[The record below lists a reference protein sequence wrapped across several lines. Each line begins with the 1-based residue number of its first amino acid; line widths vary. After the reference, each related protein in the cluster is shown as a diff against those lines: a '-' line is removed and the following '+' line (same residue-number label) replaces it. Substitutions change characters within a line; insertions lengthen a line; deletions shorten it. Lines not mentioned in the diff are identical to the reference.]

1 MARSVV
7 SGGVVRSTLLRDP
20 RLEFMTPPP
29 EPRGPRSDPSGAEAS
44 PRRLTGIANL
54 LGALRN
60 LGLLGTHH
68 SDDARLV
75 RYQADDGQSIPVRI
89 TGQGPPVVLV
99 HGLGCSHKHWMPV
112 AKRLARK
119 HRVFAWDARGHGQC
133 RTEPD
138 APITLERLAL
148 DLHQLMEHFQ
158 LDGVT
163 LVGHS
168 MGALTVMQYLSR
180 FGPARVAAVA
190 VVDQSPRIVT
200 DDHWRLGLFGGCSAD
215 MLGNL
220 IAGARTNLTE
230 TVLHQVE
237 AMAGDWLRLRLAA
250 QAPLGRLLRSWLNHV
265 EVAPLLDLAESLAAA
280 DFRSLMPR
288 LDLPL
293 LVVLGAR
300 SPHYAGLPLDAWYR
314 EAVPHASVSIYP
326 RAGHSPHYTEPAR
339 FARELLGL
347 ISKRS

>member
-1 MARSVV
+1 
-7 SGGVVRSTLLRDP
+7 
-20 RLEFMTPPP
+20 MTPPP
-29 EPRGPRSDPSGAEAS
+29 DNPEEAP
-44 PRRLTGIANL
+44 PRRLTGLANL

-60 LGLLGTHH
+60 LGLLGAHH
-68 SDDARLV
+68 GTDAGLV
-75 RYQADDGQSIPVRI
+75 RYRADDGQSIPVRVI
-89 TGQGPPVVLV
+89 GEGPPVVLV

-112 AKRLARK
+112 AKRLAQR

-138 APITLERLAL
+138 APITLARLAR
-148 DLHQLMEHFQ
+148 DLHQLMDHFE
-158 LDGVT
+158 LDRVT
-163 LVGHS
+163 LAGHS
-168 MGALTVMQYLSR
+168 MGALTVMHYLAE
-180 FGPARVAAVA
+180 FGAARVAAVA

-200 DDHWRLGLFGGCSAD
+200 DTQWRLGLFGGCSAD

-220 IAGARTNLTE
+220 IQGARTNLAE
-230 TVLHQVE
+230 TVLNQVE
-237 AMAGDWLRLRLAA
+237 ALAGAWLRPRLAA
-250 QAPLGRLLRSWLNHV
+250 QAPLGRLLRGWLNHV
-265 EVAPLLDLAESLAAA
+265 EVMPLLDLAESLAEA

-314 EAVPHASVSIYP
+314 EAVPHASVSVYP

-339 FARELLGL
+339 FARELAGL
-347 ISKRS
+347 IQGRG

>member
-1 MARSVV
+1 M
-7 SGGVVRSTLLRDP
+7 TL
-20 RLEFMTPPP
+20 PP
-29 EPRGPRSDPSGAEAS
+29 EPPEAS

-60 LGLLGTHH
+60 LGLLGLLGPGHG
-68 SDDARLV
+68 DAARLV
-75 RYQADDGQSIPVRI
+75 RYLADDGQSIPVRI

-99 HGLGCSHKHWMPV
+99 HGLGCSHQHWMPV
-112 AKRLARK
+112 AKRLANR

-133 RTEPD
+133 RTEPH
-138 APITLERLAL
+138 APITLARLAR
-148 DLHQLMEHFQ
+148 DLHQLLDHFQ

-168 MGALTVMQYLSR
+168 MGALTVMHYLAQ
-180 FGPARVAAVA
+180 FGTARVAAVG

-200 DDHWRLGLFGGCSAD
+200 DEQWRLGLFGGCSAD
-215 MLGNL
+215 MLSGL
-220 IAGARTNLTE
+220 IAGARTDLAE
-230 TVLHQVE
+230 TVLRQVE
-237 AMAGDWLRLRLAA
+237 ALAGNWLRPRLAA
-250 QAPLGRLLRSWLNHV
+250 QAPLGRMLRRWLRRV

-280 DFRSLMPR
+280 DFRALMP
-288 LDLPL
+288 LLPMPL

-314 EAVPHASVSIYP
+314 EAVPHASISVYP

-339 FARELLGL
+339 FARELAGL
-347 ISKRS
+347 MAGRE

>member
-1 MARSVV
+1 MS
-7 SGGVVRSTLLRDP
+7 
-20 RLEFMTPPP
+20 PPP
-29 EPRGPRSDPSGAEAS
+29 DNPEAP

-54 LGALRN
+54 IGALRN
-60 LGLLGTHH
+60 LGLLGAHH
-68 SDDARLV
+68 GSDAGLV
-75 RYQADDGQSIPVRI
+75 RYTADDGQRIPVRV
-89 TGQGPPVVLV
+89 TGQGSPVVLV
-99 HGLGCSHKHWMPV
+99 HGLGCSHRHWMPV
-112 AKRLARK
+112 AKRLASR

-138 APITLERLAL
+138 APITLARLAQ
-148 DLHQLMEHFQ
+148 DLHQLMDHFG
-158 LDGVT
+158 LERVT

-168 MGALTVMQYLSR
+168 MGALTVMRYLAQ

-200 DDHWRLGLFGGCSAD
+200 DEQWRLGLFGGCSAD

-220 IAGARTNLTE
+220 IHGARTDLAG

-237 AMAGDWLRLRLAA
+237 TLAGAWLRPRLAA
-250 QAPLGRLLRSWLNHV
+250 DQPLGRWLRSWLNHV
-265 EVAPLLDLAESLAAA
+265 EVMPLLDLAESLAEA

-314 EAVPHASVSIYP
+314 EAVPHATISVYP

-339 FARELLGL
+339 FARELEAL
-347 ISKRS
+347 IGAG

>member
-1 MARSVV
+1 
-7 SGGVVRSTLLRDP
+7 
-20 RLEFMTPPP
+20 MTPPP
-29 EPRGPRSDPSGAEAS
+29 EPPEAS

-60 LGLLGTHH
+60 LGLLGLLGPSH

-75 RYQADDGQSIPVRI
+75 RYTADDGQAIPVRI

-99 HGLGCSHKHWMPV
+99 HGLGCSHQHWMPV
-112 AKRLARK
+112 AKRLAHK

-138 APITLERLAL
+138 APITLARLAC
-148 DLHQLMEHFQ
+148 DLHQLICHFH

-200 DDHWRLGLFGGCSAD
+200 DEQWRLGLFGGCSAD

-220 IAGARTNLTE
+220 IEGARTNLAE

-237 AMAGDWLRLRLAA
+237 ALAGDWLRPRLAA
-250 QAPLGRLLRSWLNHV
+250 QAPLGRLLRRWLNHV

-280 DFRSLMPR
+280 DFRSLLPR
-288 LDLPL
+288 LNLPL

-314 EAVPHASVSIYP
+314 EAVPHASISIYP

-339 FARELLGL
+339 FARELVGL
-347 ISKRS
+347 MQRDRSDSLVRPIDL

>member
-1 MARSVV
+1 MRHAARAVC
-7 SGGVVRSTLLRDP
+7 RATLGLMTAPVDP
-20 RLEFMTPPP
+20 PQPP
-29 EPRGPRSDPSGAEAS
+29 
-44 PRRLTGIANL
+44 PRRLTGVANL

-60 LGLLGTHH
+60 LGLLGAGHA
-68 SDDARLV
+68 DDARLE
-75 RYQADDGQSIPVRI
+75 RYVADDGQAIPLRI
-89 TGQGPPVVLV
+89 TGQGTPIVLV
-99 HGLGCSHKHWMPV
+99 HGLGCSHRHWMPV
-112 AKRLARK
+112 AKRLARR

-133 RTEPD
+133 RTEPGT
-138 APITLERLAL
+138 PITLARLAR
-148 DLHQLMEHFQ
+148 DLHQLMDHYQ

-168 MGALTVMQYLSR
+168 MGALAVMQYLGQ
-180 FGPARVAAVA
+180 FGSARVAAVA

-200 DDHWRLGLFGGCSAD
+200 DADWRLGLFGGCSAD

-220 IAGARTNLTE
+220 IAGARTNLAE
-230 TVLHQVE
+230 TVLHQIESV
-237 AMAGDWLRLRLAA
+237 AGAWLHPRLAPD
-250 QAPLGRLLRSWLNHV
+250 APLGRVLRRWLNHV
-265 EVAPLLDLAESLAAA
+265 EVMPLLDLAESLAEA

-288 LDLPL
+288 LDVPL

-339 FARELLGL
+339 FARDLAGL
-347 ISKRS
+347 IATRR

>member
-1 MARSVV
+1 M
-7 SGGVVRSTLLRDP
+7 TL
-20 RLEFMTPPP
+20 PP
-29 EPRGPRSDPSGAEAS
+29 EPPEAS

-60 LGLLGTHH
+60 LGLLGLLGPGHG
-68 SDDARLV
+68 DAARLV
-75 RYQADDGQSIPVRI
+75 RYLADDGQSIPVRI

-99 HGLGCSHKHWMPV
+99 HGLGCSHQHWMPV
-112 AKRLARK
+112 AKRLANR

-133 RTEPD
+133 RTEPH
-138 APITLERLAL
+138 APITLARLAR
-148 DLHQLMEHFQ
+148 DLHQLLDHFQ

-168 MGALTVMQYLSR
+168 MGALTVMHYLAQ
-180 FGPARVAAVA
+180 FGTARVAAVG

-200 DDHWRLGLFGGCSAD
+200 DTQWRLGLFGGCSAD

-220 IAGARTNLTE
+220 IQGARTNLAE
-230 TVLHQVE
+230 TVLNQVE
-237 AMAGDWLRLRLAA
+237 ALAGAWLRPRLAA
-250 QAPLGRLLRSWLNHV
+250 QAPLGRLLRGWLNHV
-265 EVAPLLDLAESLAAA
+265 EVMPLLDLAESLAEA

-314 EAVPHASVSIYP
+314 EAVPHANISVYP

-339 FARELLGL
+339 FARELATLMEATLMEG
-347 ISKRS
+347 RG

>member
-1 MARSVV
+1 MSPAP
-7 SGGVVRSTLLRDP
+7 DN
-20 RLEFMTPPP
+20 P
-29 EPRGPRSDPSGAEAS
+29 EAT
-44 PRRLTGIANL
+44 PRRLTGLANL

-60 LGLLGTHH
+60 LGLLGAHH
-68 SDDARLV
+68 GTDAGLV
-75 RYQADDGQSIPVRI
+75 RYSADDGQSIPVRI

-99 HGLGCSHKHWMPV
+99 HGLGCSHRHWMPV
-112 AKRLARK
+112 AKRLARR

-138 APITLERLAL
+138 APITLARLAR
-148 DLHQLMEHFQ
+148 DLHQLMDHFG
-158 LDGVT
+158 LERVT

-168 MGALTVMQYLSR
+168 MGALTVMHYLAE

-200 DDHWRLGLFGGCSAD
+200 DAAWPLGLFGGCSAH
-215 MLGNL
+215 MLVNL
-220 IAGARTNLTE
+220 IQGARTNLTE

-237 AMAGDWLRLRLAA
+237 ALAGAWLRPRLAA

-265 EVAPLLDLAESLAAA
+265 EVMPLLDLAESLAEA
-280 DFRSLMPR
+280 DFRTLVPR

-314 EAVPHASVSIYP
+314 EAVPHASVSVYP

-339 FARELLGL
+339 FARELMGL
-347 ISKRS
+347 MQGRA

>member
-1 MARSVV
+1 MS
-7 SGGVVRSTLLRDP
+7 
-20 RLEFMTPPP
+20 PPP
-29 EPRGPRSDPSGAEAS
+29 DPPEAP
-44 PRRLTGIANL
+44 PRRLTGLADL
-54 LGALRN
+54 LLALRN
-60 LGLLGTHH
+60 LGLLGTHLG
-68 SDDARLV
+68 DDARLQH
-75 RYQADDGQSIPVRI
+75 YPADDGQLIPLRVV
-89 TGQGPPVVLV
+89 GQGSPVVLV

-112 AKRLARK
+112 AKRLAHE
-119 HRVFAWDARGHGQC
+119 HRVFVWDARGHGQC
-133 RTEPD
+133 RTEPG
-138 APITLERLAL
+138 APITLARLAR
-148 DLHQLMEHFQ
+148 DLHQLMDHFQ
-158 LDGVT
+158 LDDVT

-168 MGALTVMQYLSR
+168 MGALTVMQYLSQ

-200 DDHWRLGLFGGCSAD
+200 DEHWRLGLFGGCSAD

-220 IAGARTNLTE
+220 IAGARTNLAE
-230 TVLHQVE
+230 TVLHQIE
-237 AMAGDWLRLRLAA
+237 ALAGDWLRPRLAA
-250 QAPLGRLLRSWLNHV
+250 QAPLGRLLRRWLNHV
-265 EVAPLLDLAESLAAA
+265 EVMPLLDLAESLAAA

-339 FARELLGL
+339 FARELMGL
-347 ISKRS
+347 VAQLP